1 LGLVRPMN
9 LDYSTPSAQEFH
21 RRRAESEMEKA
32 LVAGPMSV
40 SLSHLEL
47 AKIHRQRRDELIAN
61 DRARTAAN
69 PPSRIY
75 RTDKEG

>member
-1 LGLVRPMN
+1 
-9 LDYSTPSAQEFH
+9 
-21 RRRAESEMEKA
+21 
-32 LVAGPMSV
+32 MSV
-40 SLSHLEL
+40 LLIHLEL